1 MIIQVERIVKVPAID
16 STDVFHFIDQ
26 IDPTRMNKINT
37 IKAVRA
43 EWGIGLKEA
52 KDLVEGV
59 WTAIEH
65 MNCLVDA
72 PWRGKTIQ
80 HIDLHSEFIRDHADS
95 LTDVDLAIEEEREG
109 DDLPW

>member
-1 MIIQVERIVKVPAID
+1 MIIQEERIVKVPAID

-59 WTAIEH
+59 WTALNT
-65 MNCLVDA
+65 MQCLVDA
-72 PWRGKTIQ
+72 PWRGKTIE
-80 HIDLHSEFIRDHADS
+80 HIEPHREFIRNNADA
-95 LTDVDLAIEEEREG
+95 LTDVDVAKEDESEG
-109 DDLPW
+109 EDLPW

>member
-1 MIIQVERIVKVPAID
+1 MIIQEERIVKVPAID

-37 IKAVRA
+37 IKTVRA

-65 MNCLVDA
+65 MNCLVA
-72 PWRGKTIQ
+72 VSYT
-80 HIDLHSEFIRDHADS
+80 H
-95 LTDVDLAIEEEREG
+95 LTLPTNREV
-109 DDLPW
+109 